1 MSDQKRGKGESKR
14 YLTFNSIHIL
24 CIWCHFFSWCL
35 WLFCRRLHF
44 QNRYTNELCVL
55 GHRSMTLLMI
65 APKANHWGFRGV
77 AKEAI
82 APPLEV
88 LEPPN
93 FKVPAPKGWFTL
105 VRPSG
110 PVWAFGPG
118 YRSAGRH
125 GKSWASRP
133 ARRHSRP
140 SSVRPLPLVR
150 MACRAGNHCNLVAGM
165 RAFWRLS
172 FTVVLTRIW
181 TRIKANGRSL
191 PSATPSSPF
200 SAIRAPSFAATY
212 LTSAGQSRWTLASR
226 FGNGNIDENVG
237 EWHRN
242 SLKWSCQCN
251 SYSAL
256 VCSYSRNR
264 SFFTDIPNS

>member
-1 MSDQKRGKGESKR
+1 
-14 YLTFNSIHIL
+14 
-24 CIWCHFFSWCL
+24 
-35 WLFCRRLHF
+35 
-44 QNRYTNELCVL
+44 
-55 GHRSMTLLMI
+55 MTLLSSNCRFL
-65 APKANHWGFRGV
+65 ANDANYKQPKQTTLLITSVSAVRLSGRAYGR
-77 AKEAI
+77 
-82 APPLEV
+82 
-88 LEPPN
+88 
-93 FKVPAPKGWFTL
+93 KVEGWFTL

-118 YRSAGRH
+118 HRTAGRH

-133 ARRHSRP
+133 ARRLSRP

-181 TRIKANGRSL
+181 TRIKANGRSF
-191 PSATPSSPF
+191 PIATPSSPF
-200 SAIRAPSFAATY
+200 SAIRAPSSAATY

-251 SYSAL
+251 SVKFNVVISCWLKNFLSAL
-256 VCSYSRNR
+256 IYGIEVY
-264 SFFTDIPNS
+264 FYGYTK